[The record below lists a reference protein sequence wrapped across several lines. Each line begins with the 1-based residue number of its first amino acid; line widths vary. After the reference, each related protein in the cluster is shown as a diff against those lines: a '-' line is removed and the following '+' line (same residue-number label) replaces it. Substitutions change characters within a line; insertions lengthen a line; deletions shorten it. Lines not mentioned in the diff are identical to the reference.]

1 MKRLYDIAHARAGD
15 KGDTSNIAVFC
26 YRPDDYAKLLV
37 WLSAERVKA
46 FFGDLVLGEVERYPV
61 DSLCAINF
69 VLHQALRGGVTR
81 SLAMDPH
88 GKSLSSALLAM
99 PLEDWDLASDV

>member
-15 KGDTSNIAVFC
+15 KGKTSNIAVFC
-26 YRPDDYAKLLV
+26 YKKEDYRLLV
-37 WLSAERVKA
+37 GWLSAERVKD
-46 FFGDLVLGEVERYPV
+46 FMGDLVLGPVERYPV

-69 VLHQALRGGVTR
+69 VLHNTLRGGVTR
-81 SLAMDPH
+81 SLALDPH

-99 PLEDWDLASDV
+99 PLDDSLNWQA

>member
-15 KGDTSNIAVFC
+15 KGETSNIAVFC
-26 YRPDDYAKLLV
+26 YKKEDYQLLV
-37 WLSAERVKA
+37 GWLSAERVKD
-46 FFGDLVLGEVERYPV
+46 FMGDLVLGAVDRYPV

-69 VLHQALRGGVTR
+69 VLHNTLRGGVTR
-81 SLAMDPH
+81 SLALDPH

-99 PLEDWDLASDV
+99 PLDDSLNWQA